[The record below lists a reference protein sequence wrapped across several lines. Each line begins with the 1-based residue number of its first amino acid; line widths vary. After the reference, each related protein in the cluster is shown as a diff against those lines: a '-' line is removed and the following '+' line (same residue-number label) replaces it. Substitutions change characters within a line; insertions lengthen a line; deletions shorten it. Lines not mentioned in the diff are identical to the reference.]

1 MERNGTMAKK
11 KNAILGDQNELRS
24 RLAQIITNEG
34 LSVTAL
40 SKETGLT
47 YQTLTK
53 FMEGENELW
62 MKSLAKIRRFVEL
75 KELDK

>member
-1 MERNGTMAKK
+1 MVRKK
-11 KNAILGDQNELRS
+11 STILGNQGELRE
-24 RLAQIITNEG
+24 RLAKIITNEG
-34 LSVTAL
+34 LSIAAL
-40 SKETGLT
+40 SRETGLT